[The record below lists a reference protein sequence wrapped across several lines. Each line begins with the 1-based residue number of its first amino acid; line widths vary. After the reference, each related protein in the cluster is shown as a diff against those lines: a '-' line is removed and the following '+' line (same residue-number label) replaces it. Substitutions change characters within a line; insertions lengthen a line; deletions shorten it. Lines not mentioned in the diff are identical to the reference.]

1 MSLKFLVSVLSLLVI
16 YALTN
21 SCSKSASSPT
31 PPIDS
36 TANSPNDTASIII
49 YIGGDIT
56 IGSDANAAYW
66 KNGLMTKLPIGP
78 ISSASCIYVNNN
90 DVYITAPGSYS
101 ADSVSYWKNN
111 QPITLPDTLGVHSPC
126 GALTI
131 SGGDVYATG
140 TEHEYPYRNAGVVY
154 WKNNDYGVHP
164 VPLAVPLHRSFARA
178 IGVSNGDV
186 YIAGYLDS
194 LPVYWKNGIAV
205 PLMIDTVLLPQRNYS
220 IANSVCINQGNVYV
234 AGTINLFFGRTPDP
248 ASIATYW
255 KNNTPLR
262 LTRDTGSVANAIV
275 VSGNDIYVAGG
286 IFGGGGVTRAAYW
299 KNGKLFLLDS
309 NYSVANAVAVYGNDV
324 FIAGTVG
331 DQAAYWKNGL
341 LVSLGPGHANS
352 IFIVHK

>member
-21 SCSKSASSPT
+21 SCSKSASSST

-36 TANSPNDTASIII
+36 TTNSPNDTSSIII
-49 YIGGDIT
+49 YIGGDTT

-111 QPITLPDTLGVHSPC
+111 QAIALPDTLGVRSPC
-126 GALTI
+126 AALTI

-140 TEHEYPYRNAGVVY
+140 TEGEYPYRNAGVVY

-164 VPLAVPLHRSFARA
+164 VPLAVPLHVSSGRA
-178 IGVSNGDV
+178 IAVSNGDV

-194 LPVYWKNGIAV
+194 QAVYWKNGIAV
-205 PLMIDTVLLPQRNYS
+205 PLTIDTVLVAQKYS

-234 AGTINLFFGRTPDP
+234 AGTINLFPGRLPDP
-248 ASIATYW
+248 ASRATYW
-255 KNNTPLR
+255 KNNTLVR

-275 VSGNDIYVAGG
+275 LSGNDIYVAGG

-299 KNGKLFLLDS
+299 KNGKLFLLNS
-309 NYSVANAVAVYGNDV
+309 NYSVANAIAVYGTDV

-331 DQAAYWKNGL
+331 DHATYWKNGSP
-341 LVSLGPGHANS
+341 VSLGPGHAHS